1 MEHLAPELTLE
12 EFGSSVH
19 QHKLILVDF
28 YATWCEPCKYLDE
41 ILQEIEPKIKDNVII
56 VKADI
61 DEQKELAQHYTI
73 RSVPTL
79 FIFKE
84 GKEVWRMPGFM
95 LAHEMIK
102 KLEEFY

>member
-1 MEHLAPELTLE
+1 M
-12 EFGSSVH
+12 
-19 QHKLILVDF
+19 
-28 YATWCEPCKYLDE
+28 
-41 ILQEIEPKIKDNVII
+41 II
-56 VKADI
+56 VKADV
-61 DEQKELAQHYTI
+61 DEQKELALHYTI